1 MGEIRWVSEKGQ
13 REDLTAER
21 VALNDARF
29 RQSNEELR
37 DLTVT
42 LDFGPDE
49 LLPFL
54 CECADVECTTVI
66 QLTRREYERVRQSP
80 VLFVNARGHEVN
92 SQGWAR
98 VVDEFDRYTIVEKV
112 GQAAEVVAELDP
124 RSKDER

>member
-1 MGEIRWVSEKGQ
+1 MGEIRCVSEKPQG
-13 REDLTAER
+13 EELTAER

-29 RQSNEELR
+29 RQSNQELR
-37 DLTVT
+37 DLTIT

-54 CECADVECTTVI
+54 CECADLECTTVV

-80 VLFVNARGHEVN
+80 VHFINARGHEVN
-92 SQGWAR
+92 AEGWAR
-98 VVDEFDRYTIVEKV
+98 VVDEFDRYTIVEKI
-112 GQAAEVVAELDP
+112 GQAAEIVAELDP